1 MVGVAERPGLVR
13 VKVRVSTDAG
23 AGEVGVSQETSL
35 TVERRAVTME
45 TRGEEDHDV
54 GLLPLILDLR
64 VRHLLSG
71 KRQSRGWASVT
82 PTYIMWMFLKARQ
95 SLYDRAAACRSGL
108 TWKESGVTVCHTL
121 KACRI
126 ALWVSFS
133 PTLGV
138 KLEMLQ
144 EAETETLVRA
154 SHSLNKTMEG
164 QFSPS
169 ELQVGSS
176 SSFRT
181 LSSWRESPK
190 PSVWHRAAI
199 SQMCGSDS
207 EDSLSFS
214 LSNVR

>member
-1 MVGVAERPGLVR
+1 
-13 VKVRVSTDAG
+13 
-23 AGEVGVSQETSL
+23 
-35 TVERRAVTME
+35 
-45 TRGEEDHDV
+45 
-54 GLLPLILDLR
+54 
-64 VRHLLSG
+64 
-71 KRQSRGWASVT
+71 
-82 PTYIMWMFLKARQ
+82 MFLKARQ

-144 EAETETLVRA
+144 EAETVRA
-154 SHSLNKTMEG
+154 SHSLNKTAER

-181 LSSWRESPK
+181 LSS
-190 PSVWHRAAI
+190 
-199 SQMCGSDS
+199 
-207 EDSLSFS
+207 
-214 LSNVR
+214 